1 MASIKIETG
10 LKTYDIE
17 DEHGNVRGQIS
28 FNPADIN
35 IYPRAQEMQKNV
47 LKWLEDLSLIENIDS
62 DAEMNK
68 KIEEVDKF
76 IKDEVNKLFD
86 DPNTSSVV
94 FGNQNSLST
103 YKGKT
108 FIERFLLAFIP
119 IIKEETTK
127 ELNKSIKHA
136 EKYTSQVTD

>member
-1 MASIKIETG
+1 MSSVKIETG

-35 IYPRAQEMQKNV
+35 IYPRAQEMQKNIF
-47 LKWLEDLSLIENIDS
+47 KYIDDLNLNDIPES
-62 DAEMNK
+62 DEEISK
-68 KIEEVDKF
+68 KIDEVDKL
-76 IKDEVNKLFD
+76 IKNEINKLFD
-86 DPNTSSVV
+86 DPSTSQVV

-103 YKGKT
+103 FKGKT
-108 FIERFLLAFIP
+108 FIERFLLAFMP
-119 IIKEETTK
+119 IIQEETTK

-136 EKYTSQVTD
+136 EKYTSQVTN